1 MANNEAKREYM
12 KAWREKNRKAV
23 NEYAKRWRDNHPERV
38 REYQEKYWTKKALEQ
53 MAKEMNSE
61 QGADYAQRA

>member
-1 MANNEAKREYM
+1 MANNAAKKTYM

-23 NEYAKRWRDNHPERV
+23 NEYARKWRDAHPDRV
-38 REYQEKYWTKKALEQ
+38 KEYQEKYWAKKAIEQ

-61 QGADYAQRA
+61 QGATNA